1 MGPVGSFY
9 FQTVCDSHDNGNLRM
24 SVKRNVLVIDDD
36 VVTTRVIKARLEK
49 IGLSVTCAHSGDEG
63 LDIANKEEPDLI
75 LLDIHMPGIDGF
87 ETCGELKNNPGTKDI
102 PIIFLTADL
111 NTEIKVRAFDCGATD
126 YITKPFDNREL
137 IARVEAALK
146 MQSLIRKLA
155 TQAKSDALTGLLNR
169 SALLDELDYMIARQN
184 HEPDYHF
191 AVMFLDFD
199 RFKLINDS
207 LGHSA
212 GNELLVRVSQSMTQ
226 MLDEM
231 VGPGDYVASR
241 LGGDEFILLI
251 ETPENNQVLTNLAD
265 ALQAKLHGPYVVGQ
279 YELICSASIGIVLCS
294 GNYEEPESLLR
305 DADIAMYHAKE
316 NGKSQFCFFNQQMHA
331 QSMEQL
337 TLEGDLRHALA
348 RHELRLLYQPIH
360 NLTTGQLTGFE
371 ALIRWHHPVRGV
383 IPPLTFIPIAEESGL
398 IVPIGWWILYEAA
411 SQLKLWRQMYPAM
424 RHLRVNVNVS
434 KRQLITPNFVKH
446 ADDILNRA
454 GLEHSAITLEI
465 TESTIMDNMSIL
477 TPILSELRELG
488 FKLAMDDFG
497 TGHSSLGCLNKFPLD
512 SLKIDRS
519 FINNVEHNH
528 SFAAILNS
536 IVTLAHNLNLNV
548 VAEGIEKIEQLA
560 HLQCLD
566 CDYGQGY
573 LFAKPTAVDDV
584 PALLN
589 QDGRKFKHSA

>member
-1 MGPVGSFY
+1 
-9 FQTVCDSHDNGNLRM
+9 
-24 SVKRNVLVIDDD
+24 
-36 VVTTRVIKARLEK
+36 
-49 IGLSVTCAHSGDEG
+49 
-63 LDIANKEEPDLI
+63 
-75 LLDIHMPGIDGF
+75 
-87 ETCGELKNNPGTKDI
+87 
-102 PIIFLTADL
+102 
-111 NTEIKVRAFDCGATD
+111 
-126 YITKPFDNREL
+126 
-137 IARVEAALK
+137 
-146 MQSLIRKLA
+146 
-155 TQAKSDALTGLLNR
+155 
-169 SALLDELDYMIARQN
+169 
-184 HEPDYHF
+184 
-191 AVMFLDFD
+191 
-199 RFKLINDS
+199 
-207 LGHSA
+207 
-212 GNELLVRVSQSMTQ
+212 
-226 MLDEM
+226 
-231 VGPGDYVASR
+231 
-241 LGGDEFILLI
+241 
-251 ETPENNQVLTNLAD
+251 
-265 ALQAKLHGPYVVGQ
+265 
-279 YELICSASIGIVLCS
+279 
-294 GNYEEPESLLR
+294 
-305 DADIAMYHAKE
+305 
-316 NGKSQFCFFNQQMHA
+316 
-331 QSMEQL
+331 
-337 TLEGDLRHALA
+337 
-348 RHELRLLYQPIH
+348 
-360 NLTTGQLTGFE
+360 
-371 ALIRWHHPVRGV
+371 
-383 IPPLTFIPIAEESGL
+383 
-398 IVPIGWWILYEAA
+398 
-411 SQLKLWRQMYPAM
+411 MYPAM

-536 IVTLAHNLNLNV
+536 IVTLAHNLNVNV